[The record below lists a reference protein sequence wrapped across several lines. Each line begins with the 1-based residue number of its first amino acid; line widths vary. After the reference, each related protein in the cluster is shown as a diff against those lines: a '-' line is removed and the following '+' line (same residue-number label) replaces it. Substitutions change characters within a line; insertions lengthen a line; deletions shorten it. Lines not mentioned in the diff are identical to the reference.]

1 MTTAARDEGN
11 DMAWRLGKA
20 LLAAAAIAICCA
32 VSNASALAYDDILG
46 NWCSQTARLE
56 FSRDAMGVF
65 VFASKDRLSRRVTAY
80 EFTDS
85 IVVVRWYLDD
95 KLTSS
100 TFGEFS
106 PDGKTMFLQPGESVP
121 RREYHRC

>member
-1 MTTAARDEGN
+1 
-11 DMAWRLGKA
+11 MAWKLGNA
-20 LLAAAAIAICCA
+20 LLVAGATAIAACCA
-32 VSNASALAYDDILG
+32 AGDASALTYDDILG

-56 FSRDAMGVF
+56 FSRDTMGVF
-65 VFASKDRLSRRVTAY
+65 VFADKEHLSRKVTAY
-80 EFTDS
+80 EFTGS
-85 IVVVRWYLDD
+85 VVTVRWYLDD

>member
-1 MTTAARDEGN
+1 
-11 DMAWRLGKA
+11 MAWKLGKA
-20 LLAAAAIAICCA
+20 LLVAGAAAVAFICA
-32 VSNASALAYDDILG
+32 AGGASALTYDDILG

-56 FSRDAMGVF
+56 FSRDEMGVF
-65 VFASKDRLSRRVTAY
+65 IFSDKQRLSRKVTAY
-80 EFTDS
+80 EFDGS
-85 IVVVRWYLDD
+85 VVTVRWYLDE

-106 PDGKTMFLQPGESVP
+106 ADGKTMFLQPGESVP